1 MKINFK
7 KLSDLA
13 TTPTYA
19 HDGDAALD
27 LYAATNRTIAPGSR
41 ALIATDIAVE
51 IPRGYFGMI
60 TGRSGST
67 IKYGVVG
74 QVGIIDSGYRGGIGV
89 MLFNTDSENPFVVTK
104 GDRIGQLIVMYA
116 PTIDM
121 RETDTL
127 ADSERSAHGFGSTGR

>member
-1 MKINFK
+1 MKINVK

-51 IPRGYFGMI
+51 IPRGYFGMV
-60 TGRSGST
+60 TGRSGNT

-89 MLFNTDSENPFVVTK
+89 ILYNTDSDSHVRPNHRHER
-104 GDRIGQLIVMYA
+104 DRHARRLRAQRTRI
-116 PTIDM
+116 
-121 RETDTL
+121 R
-127 ADSERSAHGFGSTGR
+127 